1 MEKNALAIVIGLF
14 FTITIQGQVG
24 INNTAPKATLDIPGV
39 TASTVPDG
47 VLIPRFTA
55 SELGGKDAAYGL
67 AQNGALVFVTSGT
80 GSTSKTADVTGT
92 GFYYYDNPSSKWK
105 GVGGSSSEVF
115 NVTAEQTGD
124 YTVLPTDGYIKLN
137 ITAPG
142 HILTLPTTGIP
153 IGKKI
158 YVSNIGST
166 GINISPILKNA
177 NPYFAQVQAL
187 GSGILVYLGGT
198 GNGSWDWVSGF

>member
-1 MEKNALAIVIGLF
+1 MKKNVLAILIGLL
-14 FTITIQGQVG
+14 FTITLQGQVG
-24 INNTAPKATLDIPGV
+24 INNTAPKATLDISGV
-39 TASTVPDG
+39 ATSTVPDG
-47 VLIPRFTA
+47 ILIPRFTA

-80 GSTSKTADVTGT
+80 GSTSKTTDVTGT

-105 GVGGSSSEVF
+105 GVGGTSSSEVF

-124 YTVLPTDGYIKLN
+124 YTVLPTDGYINLN
-137 ITAPG
+137 TTAPG

-158 YVSNIGST
+158 YVSNIGSN
-166 GINISPILKNA
+166 GIDISPFLR
-177 NPYFAQVQAL
+177 NPSFSQVQADT
-187 GSGILVYLGGT
+187 SGILIYIGGT
-198 GNGSWDWVSGF
+198 GNGSWDWISGF